1 MKYFLIYFQGTLQ
14 RALGEIEVSAFEQP
28 FEEGNTLFTEYYVQ
42 RKIQMIETKG
52 FYVNDE
58 GLLDELLQIM
68 SGR

>member
-1 MKYFLIYFQGTLQ
+1 M
-14 RALGEIEVSAFEQP
+14 SAFEQP